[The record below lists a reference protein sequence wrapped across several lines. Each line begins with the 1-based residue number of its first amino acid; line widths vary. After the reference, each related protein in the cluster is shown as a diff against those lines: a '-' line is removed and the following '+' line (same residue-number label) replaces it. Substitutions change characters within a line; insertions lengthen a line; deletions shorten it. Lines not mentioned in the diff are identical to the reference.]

1 MTFSPEQE
9 EEAPFEGGTKI
20 DVTCFSCLEEYNVSA
35 DDGLGGTAFPCSNC
49 GADVEVPPHPW
60 PEVETEAESDE
71 ASLIEQNECLQAQ
84 LQDQKE
90 MQRSTELRLTK
101 TYGEIW
107 KAVVAL
113 SPAAAGLAM
122 VWHRE
127 QMERQLHEIK
137 EKEHRLKEDMENS
150 DMFKKAVYRRTRE
163 LETKTA
169 TALEKLRAAMAMQ
182 EAQATEAKRRSEV
195 AKDSEKDLEEA
206 LEREKRLQER
216 VTYFEDLMQ
225 DLQGNLIGKTLVGYI
240 LGDLEP
246 TEDGAEK

>member
-1 MTFSPEQE
+1 
-9 EEAPFEGGTKI
+9 
-20 DVTCFSCLEEYNVSA
+20 
-35 DDGLGGTAFPCSNC
+35 
-49 GADVEVPPHPW
+49 
-60 PEVETEAESDE
+60 
-71 ASLIEQNECLQAQ
+71 
-84 LQDQKE
+84 
-90 MQRSTELRLTK
+90 
-101 TYGEIW
+101 
-107 KAVVAL
+107 
-113 SPAAAGLAM
+113 M

-127 QMERQLHEIK
+127 QMERQLDEIK

-150 DMFKKAVYRRTRE
+150 DMFKKAVYRRTQE

-169 TALEKLRAAMAMQ
+169 TALEKLRTAMAMQ
-182 EAQATEAKRRSEV
+182 EAQATEAKRRSKV